1 MFPDEVDHPMGT
13 EILKVAPGGRGSE
26 PTVSRYR
33 AGRMDSRVGYQVL
46 KDGSPARVHA
56 VEATLVTSGHIS
68 AEDTPRTVSPVWSLR
83 S

>member
-56 VEATLVTSGHIS
+56 VEGDFGDEWPHIGRRH
-68 AEDTPRTVSPVWSLR
+68 A
-83 S
+83 